1 MKIMIVGGSPSFSSI
16 EDTERSSIV
25 CEESVS
31 QIAKLLVEKGHEIIV
46 CSPFAGSAD
55 YVALNGIAA
64 ATRPCRLEFH
74 YPDIL
79 EVRDKIEDWD
89 NKLPNATMDKFPHY
103 PPETDDEGALRHAW
117 LLSQLSALDR
127 ASALIAVGGRIGGS
141 AELLLKLAHSR
152 RFPILPITILN
163 GASARF
169 FDTHRY
175 EYDDIFGSD
184 VDALHSADGIER
196 IPDLIAKLTSK
207 RSQISQQ
214 GNRVFVSYARTQS
227 SMADFV
233 EMALRRRGIDVVRD
247 EASFEP
253 GHAIPDEIQE
263 KIISAQ
269 IFIALWSLDYAS
281 SPWCFDEIEFAL
293 DRQESGALDIWFI
306 QLDETRIVP
315 PRARN
320 KVTHKAVNRDELK
333 AVIDTLILGR

>member
-1 MKIMIVGGSPSFSSI
+1 MKIMIVGGSPSFSSV
-16 EDTERSSIV
+16 EETKRSSIV

-31 QIAKLLVEKGHEIIV
+31 LIAKLLVEKGHEIIV
-46 CSPFAGSAD
+46 CSPFVGSAD

-74 YPDIL
+74 YPDMP
-79 EVRDKIEDWD
+79 EVRDKIEEWD
-89 NKLPNATMDKFPHY
+89 DRLANAKLDRFPHF
-103 PPETDDEGALRHAW
+103 PPETDDKGALQHAW

-127 ASALIAVGGRIGGS
+127 ASALVAVGGRIGGS

-152 RFPILPITILN
+152 KFPILPITILK
-163 GASARF
+163 GALARF

-175 EYDDIFGSD
+175 EYDDILGSD
-184 VDALHSADGIER
+184 VDVLHSVDRIER
-196 IPDLIAKLTSK
+196 IPDLIAKLTSR
-207 RSQISQQ
+207 RSKGSQQ

-253 GHAIPDEIQE
+253 GHAIPNEIQE
-263 KIISAQ
+263 KILSAQ

-306 QLDETRIVP
+306 QLDDTRIVP

-320 KVTHKAVNRDELK
+320 KVTYKAVNRAELK
-333 AVIDTLILGR
+333 AVIDSLIMDG